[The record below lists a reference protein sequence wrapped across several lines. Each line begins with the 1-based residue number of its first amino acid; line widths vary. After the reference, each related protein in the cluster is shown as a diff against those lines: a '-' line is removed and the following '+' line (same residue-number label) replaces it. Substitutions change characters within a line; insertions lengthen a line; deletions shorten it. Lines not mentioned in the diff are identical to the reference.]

1 MSRTL
6 RHVRYAALDRAL
18 GAGLLPDPLL
28 RAGSRVG
35 ARARIHRE
43 ERGGVQAQEERLT
56 GLLARMRSGPIAE
69 HTASANE
76 QHYELPPA
84 FFELLLGPR
93 MKYSSALWSEGVHD
107 LAGAEEAMLRLTA
120 TRAGIADGMHIL
132 DLGCGWG
139 SFSLYVCEHFANVR
153 VLAVSNSRTQR
164 EWIETTAA
172 RRGLSDRLEVRTVDA
187 NELTFEE
194 ERFDRVVS
202 VEAFEHMRNW
212 EELLAR
218 IASWLEPDG
227 RLFVHVFSHRR
238 LAYEFEATWAAD
250 RFFTAGRM
258 PSHDLILRFQR
269 DLQVVESWALPGT
282 HYARTLGAWLE
293 RLDAN
298 PDRARELLA
307 DAVGRRRA
315 GRAPAT
321 WRLFLLSTREMWG
334 WRGGE
339 EWMVSHHLLAPRA
352 PR

>member
-1 MSRTL
+1 MSATL

-28 RAGSRVG
+28 RAGSRAG
-35 ARARIHRE
+35 ARARIRRE
-43 ERGGVQAQEERLT
+43 ERGGIEAQEQRLT
-56 GLLARMRSGPIAE
+56 ALVERMRTGPIAE
-69 HTASANE
+69 HTDSANE

-84 FFELLLGPR
+84 FFELLLGPGL
-93 MKYSSALWSEGVHD
+93 KYSSALWSEGVHD

-120 TRAGIADGMHIL
+120 TRAQIADGMRIL

-139 SFSLYVCEHFANVR
+139 SFSLYVCERFPNVR

-164 EWIETTAA
+164 EWIEATAR

-187 NELTFEE
+187 NELALES
-194 ERFDRVVS
+194 RFDRVVS

-218 IASWLEPDG
+218 IATWLEPDG

-238 LAYEFEATWAAD
+238 LAYEFEGTWAAD

-269 DLQVVESWALPGT
+269 DLQVLESWALPGT
-282 HYARTLGAWLE
+282 HYARTLGAWLA
-293 RLDAN
+293 RLDAH
-298 PDRARELLA
+298 PEGARELLA
-307 DAVGRRRA
+307 AAVGRRRA
-315 GRAPAT
+315 GRALAT

>member
-6 RHVRYAALDRAL
+6 HHAGYAALDRAL
-18 GAGLLPDPLL
+18 GAGLLSDRVL
-28 RAGSRVG
+28 RVGSRVG
-35 ARARIHRE
+35 ARARIQRE
-43 ERGGVQAQEERLT
+43 ERGGVQAQEERLNA
-56 GLLARMRSGPIAE
+56 LVERMRSGPIAE

-93 MKYSSALWSEGVHD
+93 LKYSSALWSEGVHD

-120 TRAGIADGMHIL
+120 TRAGIADGMRIL

-139 SFSLYVCEHFANVR
+139 SFSLYVCEHFPNVR
-153 VLAVSNSRTQR
+153 VLAVSNSRPQR
-164 EWIETTAA
+164 EWIEATAE

-187 NELTFEE
+187 NDLKLE

-202 VEAFEHMRNW
+202 IEAFEHMRNW

-238 LAYEFEATWAAD
+238 LAYEFEGTWAAD

-269 DLQVVESWALPGT
+269 DLQVLESWALPGT
-282 HYARTLGAWLE
+282 HYARTLGAWLG

-298 PDRARELLA
+298 PDFARELLA
-307 DAVGRRRA
+307 GAVGGRRA
-315 GRAPAT
+315 GRALAT
-321 WRLFLLSTREMWG
+321 WRLFLLSTKEMWG